1 MPPLDRAATTVAA
14 HDTHDTFPGSLS
26 DRKASTRAVPVPEDP
41 LPTLDL
47 TDDLL
52 FKLLSAEIGFQ
63 RGDWESAFV
72 TTLVA
77 ARQTRDPRL
86 ARRATEIAL
95 SAKQADEAL
104 AAIRLW
110 RELAPHSEE
119 ATQYYLSFLM
129 MGDSLDEAK
138 PILEQR
144 LQDARPPVRAL
155 MMFQAQRLLARAKDK
170 DAAWSMLESL
180 LAPYMTTPEAHL
192 ALAHNASARGDH
204 QRARDEARAALAM
217 QPDSELAALTL
228 AVVTPDKEDSLKFLA
243 SFLHAY
249 PKARDVRVA
258 YARILV
264 DQKHYDKARHE
275 FETLHK
281 AQPDDLTI
289 LYALG
294 ILGAQTND
302 VKSAEKYLTLYLT
315 ELAAHPDEERDPGQ
329 ALLILAQIAE
339 DQKDSDAALKWLT
352 QVESGQMY
360 LPAQIKRAEIM
371 AKRGDLA
378 AARKLL
384 VELEV
389 DNEHDRVQIL
399 MADAQLLRQANQNEE
414 ALAVLTEGV
423 KRYPGNTDL
432 LYDFAM
438 AAEKLNRLDIMESTL
453 RKVIE
458 LDPKNQHAYNALGY
472 SLAERNIRLDEAL
485 SLIDMAL
492 KLAPED
498 PFIMDSMGWVQF
510 RLGKLKEAEDSLR
523 RAYVLRPDPEIAV
536 HLGEVLWVKG
546 QKADAQKL
554 WRDAKTKDPL
564 NDTLKTTLARLN
576 VSL

>member
-1 MPPLDRAATTVAA
+1 
-14 HDTHDTFPGSLS
+14 
-26 DRKASTRAVPVPEDP
+26 
-41 LPTLDL
+41 
-47 TDDLL
+47 
-52 FKLLSAEIGFQ
+52 
-63 RGDWESAFV
+63 
-72 TTLVA
+72 
-77 ARQTRDPRL
+77 
-86 ARRATEIAL
+86 
-95 SAKQADEAL
+95 
-104 AAIRLW
+104 
-110 RELAPHSEE
+110 
-119 ATQYYLSFLM
+119 
-129 MGDSLDEAK
+129 
-138 PILEQR
+138 
-144 LQDARPPVRAL
+144 
-155 MMFQAQRLLARAKDK
+155 
-170 DAAWSMLESL
+170 
-180 LAPYMTTPEAHL
+180 
-192 ALAHNASARGDH
+192 
-204 QRARDEARAALAM
+204 
-217 QPDSELAALTL
+217 
-228 AVVTPDKEDSLKFLA
+228 
-243 SFLHAY
+243 
-249 PKARDVRVA
+249 
-258 YARILV
+258 
-264 DQKHYDKARHE
+264 
-275 FETLHK
+275 
-281 AQPDDLTI
+281 
-289 LYALG
+289 
-294 ILGAQTND
+294 
-302 VKSAEKYLTLYLT
+302 
-315 ELAAHPDEERDPGQ
+315 
-329 ALLILAQIAE
+329 
-339 DQKDSDAALKWLT
+339 
-352 QVESGQMY
+352 
-360 LPAQIKRAEIM
+360 M

-438 AAEKLNRLDIMESTL
+438 AAEKLNRLDIMETTL